1 MSIEVSGVDGK
12 LPEGKIAIIASRYNE
27 AICDSLVK
35 GATSTL
41 LGAAMMLPAS

>member
-1 MSIEVSGVDGK
+1 MDGK